1 MKDNNC
7 KYQVNDLINLDS
19 IQFKNQ
25 ILPVFLWTAILTT
38 PNLPFPNYLHN
49 RKSIIFSWGFF
60 LCEEWVD
67 TVSFNWVAYY
77 YFYFYFYWIEKIAFF
92 YDSMFVFF
100 FRSSKLIFLS
110 LFELNTGILSFL
122 INIYYSFFNYF
133 LLEFNAIPWLN
144 NIYSILFNVY
154 LWFYIGLFFV
164 FCCTFICLLYTTI
177 ELYNAFY
184 FDGDD
189 GSFELPGFFMHP
201 GL

>member
-1 MKDNNC
+1 MDYFKITDF
-7 KYQVNDLINLDS
+7 LIIFNEKIS
-19 IQFKNQ
+19 
-25 ILPVFLWTAILTT
+25 PVFLWIATLTT

-49 RKSIIFSWGFF
+49 KKSIILCWGFF

-67 TVSFNWVAYY
+67 TVSFNCVTYY
-77 YFYFYFYWIEKIAFF
+77 YFYSIVNIAFF
-92 YDSMFVFF
+92 YVSVLIFF
-100 FRSSKLIFLS
+100 FICSSPIFLSLS

-122 INIYYSFFNYF
+122 INTYYSFFNYF

-164 FCCTFICLLYTTI
+164 FCCGFTCLLYSTI